1 MNPVLAILFLLQL
14 VLDVVIIALLFLRC
28 RGGGNKKEEDEEKK
42 REFEK
47 EIELYQSVVEE
58 AKGAVVNAKIAIEN
72 LIRLKKETQQ
82 VGETARKR
90 LEEAAAK
97 SEEKVISR
105 IEQMETIYSQ
115 LMQHEEV
122 ERFKALLI
130 QNMIEQGRSSEE
142 ISQELGLPFGEFE
155 LIARMRQRR
164 SNV

>member
-1 MNPVLAILFLLQL
+1 LNPVLAILFALQL

-28 RGGGNKKEEDEEKK
+28 RGNTQKEDDGRKEEI
-42 REFEK
+42 EK
-47 EIELYQSVVEE
+47 EIELYQSVIEE

-72 LIRLKKETQQ
+72 LIRLKKETQKA
-82 VGETARKR
+82 GDTARKR
-90 LEEAAAK
+90 LEESASRA
-97 SEEKVISR
+97 EEKVIAR

-130 QNMIEQGRSSEE
+130 HNMIEQGRSSQE
-142 ISQELGLPFGEFE
+142 IAQELGLPFGEVE
-155 LIARMRQRR
+155 LIARMRQRS

>member
-1 MNPVLAILFLLQL
+1 MNPVLAILFVLQL
-14 VLDVVIIALLFLRC
+14 ILDVVIIALLFLRC
-28 RGGGNKKEEDEEKK
+28 RGGSSAADQAKEELE
-42 REFEK
+42 REM
-47 EIELYQSVVEE
+47 EIYQSVIEE

-82 VGETARKR
+82 VGDKARKS
-90 LEEAAAK
+90 LEDAAARA
-97 SEEKVISR
+97 EEKVITR

-142 ISQELGLPFGEFE
+142 IAQELGLPFGEVE